1 MKKKPKGK
9 GIVITL
15 ILLIIICLIC
25 GTLGFLESKKT
36 VTNKPSKNKDYK
48 VTYRYYLD
56 GEEVDEMI
64 EQDFT
69 EVANPDFEGATE
81 KIPNYA
87 FEKYTCTN
95 NVLGEFDEEKWEFK
109 PDLTA
114 NSTCRLYFI
123 KTMHKVT
130 FKANNG
136 KLPSGNPEEEITVA
150 LEKDSKIN
158 IIGNDG
164 YKFDKIE
171 CTNGVVATY
180 DENTK
185 DITVSNVK
193 KDSTCT
199 VSFKISDFTAEVT
212 ASNGSVTEPKKSSN
226 YGGTVEFD
234 VTPSENYKFGDLK
247 CTNNQKGNYNEAT
260 GKLTITG
267 LTNDTVCQ
275 IEFRPIRYQVT
286 LTVKNGT
293 ILTTSEN
300 PQSIAEGRTASFGIS
315 PNEGYALTGAEAS
328 CTNPNGAKIEVSA
341 GIVSIYNVTSDLTC
355 TVSLKPKA
363 TGTN

>member
-15 ILLIIICLIC
+15 ILLIIICLLC
-25 GTLGFLESKKT
+25 GTLGLLESKKSVT
-36 VTNKPSKNKDYK
+36 TNKPNTNKDYK

-64 EQDFT
+64 EQEFT
-69 EVANPDFEGATE
+69 EVTNPDFEGATE
-81 KIPNYA
+81 QTPNYA

-109 PDLTA
+109 SDLTA

-123 KTMHKVT
+123 KTFHTVT

-136 KLPSGNPEEEITVA
+136 KLPSGQNEEELIVA
-150 LEKDSKIN
+150 LDKERKLN
-158 IIGNDG
+158 IIGNEG
-164 YKFDKIE
+164 YKYDKVE
-171 CTNGVVATY
+171 CTNGVTTTY

-185 DITVSNVK
+185 DLTVSNVK

-234 VTPSENYKFGDLK
+234 VTPSENYKFSEVK
-247 CTNNQKGNYNEAT
+247 CTNGQKANYNEAS

-267 LTNDTVCQ
+267 LTNDTTCT

-286 LTVKNGT
+286 LIVKNGT
-293 ILTTSEN
+293 ILTNSEN
-300 PQSIAEGRTASFGIS
+300 PQSVAEGRTASFGIS
-315 PNEGYALTGAEAS
+315 PNEGYGLTGAEAS
-328 CTNPNGAKIEVSA
+328 CTNPNGAKIEASA
-341 GIVSIYNVTSDLTC
+341 GIVSVYNVTSDLTC
-355 TVSLKPKA
+355 TVTLKA
-363 TGTN
+363 TN

>member
-25 GTLGFLESKKT
+25 GTLGFLENKKP
-36 VTNKPSKNKDYK
+36 VTAEKPNKNKDYK

-64 EQDFT
+64 EQEFT
-69 EVANPDFEGATE
+69 EINNPSFEGATE
-81 KIPNYA
+81 KTPNYA

-95 NVLGEFDEEKWEFK
+95 NVLGEFDEEKWEFI

-130 FKANNG
+130 FKASNG
-136 KLPSGNPEEEITVA
+136 KLPNGTAEEEITVA
-150 LEKDSKIN
+150 LDKESKIN
-158 IIGNDG
+158 ILGNDG
-164 YKFDKIE
+164 YKFDKVE
-171 CTNGVVATY
+171 CTNGVTTTY

-185 DITVSNVK
+185 DLTVSNVK
-193 KDSTCT
+193 KDSTCSI
-199 VSFKISDFTAEVT
+199 SFKISDYTAEVT
-212 ASNGSVTEPKKSSN
+212 ASNGSVSTPKKSAN
-226 YGGTVEFD
+226 YGGTIEFD
-234 VTPSENYKFGDLK
+234 VTPSENYKFGELK
-247 CTNNQKGNYNEAT
+247 CTNGQNGNYNEAS

-267 LTNDTVCQ
+267 LTNDTVCT
-275 IEFRPIRYQVT
+275 IEFRPIKYQVT

-293 ILTTSEN
+293 ILSTSPN
-300 PQSIAEGRTASFGIS
+300 PVSVSEGRNASFGIS
-315 PNEGYALTGAEAS
+315 ANEGYSLTGADAS
-328 CTNPNGAKIEVSA
+328 CTNPNGAEINVSA
-341 GIVSIYNVTSDLTC
+341 GIVSVYNVTSDLTC
-355 TVSLKPKA
+355 TVTLKQKA
-363 TGTN
+363 TN

>member
-1 MKKKPKGK
+1 MKKKPKSK
-9 GIVITL
+9 GIIITL

-25 GTLGFLESKKT
+25 GTLGLLESKKT
-36 VTNKPSKNKDYK
+36 ITSNKPSKEKDFK

-64 EQDFT
+64 EQEFT
-69 EVANPDFEGATE
+69 ELNNPDFEGAVE
-81 KIPNYA
+81 EIPNYA

-95 NVLGEFDEEKWEFK
+95 DVIGEFDEEKWEFT
-109 PDLTA
+109 PNLTA

-130 FKANNG
+130 FKASNG
-136 KLPSGNPEEEITVA
+136 KLPSGNPEEEIIVA
-150 LEKDSKIN
+150 LEKEGKIN

-164 YKFDKIE
+164 YKYDRVD
-171 CTNGVVATY
+171 CTNGVLANY

-185 DITVSNVK
+185 DLTVSNVK

-247 CTNNQKGNYNEAT
+247 CTNGQNGNYNEAT

-267 LTNDTVCQ
+267 LTNDTVCT
-275 IEFRPIRYQVT
+275 IEFKPIRYQVT
-286 LTVKNGT
+286 LVVKNGT
-293 ILTTSEN
+293 ILSTSQN
-300 PQSIAEGRTASFGIS
+300 PQSVAEGRTASFGIS
-315 PNEGYALTGAEAS
+315 ANDGYALTGAEAS
-328 CTNPNGAKIEVSA
+328 CVNPNGAKIEASG
-341 GIVSIYNVTSDLTC
+341 GIVSVYNVTSDLTC
-355 TVSLKPKA
+355 TVTLKA
-363 TGTN
+363 TSN